1 MKAEKEKPAIT
12 KNLPLQPIIEYDA
25 RAEKKDMQYIAETED
40 DGLKYGS
47 SSRVQEDKSLIA
59 QEEKIFRQSKDNSIL
74 FLAGPMDQSQADF
87 NRFSRADK
95 SDSVRS
101 SQSFQ
106 NNPFGLA
113 KDDIEDDDLL
123 DI

>member
-1 MKAEKEKPAIT
+1 
-12 KNLPLQPIIEYDA
+12 
-25 RAEKKDMQYIAETED
+25 
-40 DGLKYGS
+40 
-47 SSRVQEDKSLIA
+47 
-59 QEEKIFRQSKDNSIL
+59 
-74 FLAGPMDQSQADF
+74 MDQSQADF

-113 KDDIEDDDLL
+113 KDDTEDDDLL